1 MNFYLP
7 KSVALCSVLSYEKVC
22 MRCATEILPCSVLSL
37 IKFVFYSCF
46 LLVWISAY
54 GGTLSSIMQLCCSD
68 KY

>member
-1 MNFYLP
+1 MIFYLP
-7 KSVALCSVLSYEKVC
+7 KSVALCSVLSYEKVS
-22 MRCATEILPCSVLSL
+22 MRRATEVLPCSVLSR

-54 GGTLSSIMQLCCSD
+54 SGTLSSIMQLCCSD